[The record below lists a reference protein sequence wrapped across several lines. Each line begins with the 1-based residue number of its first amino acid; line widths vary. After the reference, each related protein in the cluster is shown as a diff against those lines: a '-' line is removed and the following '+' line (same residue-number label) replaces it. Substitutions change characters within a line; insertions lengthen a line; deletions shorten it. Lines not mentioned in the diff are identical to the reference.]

1 MNHLRVLTLNGASL
15 DDSSLASLI
24 ALAPDIVAVTEATA
38 SAIAAFAGARGMR
51 STSMTTAP
59 ADGETV
65 AVLWRSDI
73 AVDSTDRFAL
83 GQNGAAASALRI
95 SFLHAGDPVSVFC
108 ARLSADP
115 AMGVGQQARLGG
127 LIDATRGAVLA
138 ACENVCA
145 QVGVR
150 WSRCGDA
157 WLGAQRR
164 FLGLPPHA
172 NIGLLARSAFGLAP
186 HSPLTV
192 AAQAR
197 GPAWYCSDEFSV
209 LESRSIAAGS
219 SGDTAL
225 RFADVALKSVLNDP
239 HVAVAL

>member
-1 MNHLRVLTLNGASL
+1 MNHLRVLTLNGDSL
-15 DDSSLASLI
+15 DDASLASLI
-24 ALAPDIVAVTEATA
+24 ALAPDIVAVTDATA
-38 SAIAAFAGARGMR
+38 AAIAAFAGARGMR

-83 GQNGAAASALRI
+83 GQTGTGASALRI
-95 SFLHAGDPVSVFC
+95 SFQHAGDPVSVFC

-145 QVGVR
+145 QAGVR

-164 FLGLPPHA
+164 LLALPPRA
-172 NIGLLARSAFGLAP
+172 DIGLLARSAFGLAP
-186 HSPLTV
+186 HSPLTS
-192 AAQAR
+192 ATQTG

>member
-1 MNHLRVLTLNGASL
+1 MNHLRLLTLNGASL

-24 ALAPDIVAVTEATA
+24 ALAPDIVAVTDATV

-51 STSMTTAP
+51 STTMTTAST
-59 ADGETV
+59 DGETI
-65 AVLWRSDI
+65 AVLWRSDV

-108 ARLSADP
+108 ARLSVDP
-115 AMGVGQQARLGG
+115 ASGVGQQARLGG

-145 QVGVR
+145 RPGVR

-164 FLGLPPHA
+164 FLALPPYA
-172 NIGLLARSAFGLAP
+172 DIGLLARSAFGLAP
-186 HSPLTV
+186 HSPNTE
-192 AAQAR
+192 ATQAR

-219 SGDTAL
+219 TGDTAL
-225 RFADVALKSVLNDP
+225 RFADVVLKSVLNDP
-239 HVAVAL
+239 HVAVAR

>member
-1 MNHLRVLTLNGASL
+1 MNHLRVLTLNGASF
-15 DDSSLASLI
+15 DHSPLATLI
-24 ALAPDIVAVTEATA
+24 ALAPDIVAVTDATA
-38 SAIAAFAGARGMR
+38 STVAAFAGARGMR
-51 STSMTTAP
+51 STTMTTAS
-59 ADGETV
+59 ANGETA

-83 GQNGAAASALRI
+83 GQNGASASALRI

-108 ARLSADP
+108 ARLSPDP
-115 AMGVGQQARLGG
+115 ALGVGQQARLGG

-145 QVGVR
+145 QPGVR

-164 FLGLPPHA
+164 FLALPPHTD
-172 NIGLLARSAFGLAP
+172 IGRLARSSFGLAP
-186 HSPLTV
+186 RSPNTV
-192 AAQAR
+192 ASQAR

-209 LESRSIAAGS
+209 LESRSIAAGNS
-219 SGDTAL
+219 ANPAL

>member
-24 ALAPDIVAVTEATA
+24 ALAPDIVAVTDATV

-51 STSMTTAP
+51 STTMTTAA
-59 ADGETV
+59 ADGETI
-65 AVLWRSDI
+65 AVLWRSDV

-115 AMGVGQQARLGG
+115 ALGVGQQARLGG
-127 LIDATRGAVLA
+127 LIDATRGAILA

-145 QVGVR
+145 QAGVR

-164 FLGLPPHA
+164 FLALPPHTD
-172 NIGLLARSAFGLAP
+172 IGLLAQSAFGLAP
-186 HSPLTV
+186 HSPKTV
-192 AAQAR
+192 AAQPR

-209 LESRSIAAGS
+209 LESRSIAAGTV
-219 SGDTAL
+219 GGTAL